1 MCSRN
6 TPSPQGYE
14 MLFQGMKHVFS
25 SKTVVF
31 HTFML
36 QPLSNLFSAGSFSE
50 EEVRTPRTCR
60 LPPHSPLIQIL
71 KSFPAPC
78 CYEIPPFL
86 MLLDRDTRRSPRTQ
100 VSAVIARRSVHC
112 SLLRIHKPR
121 SPFLLCP
128 ARALI
133 PLRPFLN
140 PSLT

>member
-60 LPPHSPLIQIL
+60 RSPHSPLIPIL
-71 KSFPAPC
+71 KAFLAPLPFIFETPTLRRFRSFLRRLQPALVMTIPHTC
-78 CYEIPPFL
+78 CPIRRRRCPH
-86 MLLDRDTRRSPRTQ
+86 LLQFSPSRLFSEG
-100 VSAVIARRSVHC
+100 VAYAV
-112 SLLRIHKPR
+112 
-121 SPFLLCP
+121 
-128 ARALI
+128 
-133 PLRPFLN
+133 RPH
-140 PSLT
+140 